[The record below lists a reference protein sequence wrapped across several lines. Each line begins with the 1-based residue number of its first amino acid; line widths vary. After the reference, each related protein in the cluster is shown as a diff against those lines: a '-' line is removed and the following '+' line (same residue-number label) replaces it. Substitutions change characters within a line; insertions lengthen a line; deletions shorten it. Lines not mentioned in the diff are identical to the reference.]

1 MSDYFACLDLISFKM
16 SSALLALSPLCCGA
30 GLVSSTLTSAFTGF
44 AVFSIGAGLLAVGT
58 VTLPTPAGL

>member
-1 MSDYFACLDLISFKM
+1 M
-16 SSALLALSPLCCGA
+16 SSALLALSPLGCGA
-30 GLVSSTLTSAFTGF
+30 GLVSATLTSAFTGF